1 MRPFRDGDT
10 VMILLGRKRF
20 LVRLRQDEVQHTHKG
35 LIPHADII
43 GQPSGTRLATHLGHP
58 YVALL
63 PSLHDIIMSIQRIS
77 QIVYPKEIGYI
88 LLKLNVGAGS
98 RVIECGTGSGAMT
111 IALAHAVRPEGRVY
125 TYERRADMMRV
136 AAKNLVNAG
145 LEDWVDL
152 KERDLD
158 EAGFDELDVD
168 ALFLDVRTPWDYL
181 GQVWDALGQGGFFGA
196 IVPTTNQV
204 SELLSA
210 LEERA
215 FHDVEVAE
223 VLLRQF
229 KPVAARLRPVDRMVA
244 HTGYLVFAR
253 RPASERAEADS
264 AAPAEHGAECTSD
277 GGRPA

>member
-1 MRPFRDGDT
+1 
-10 VMILLGRKRF
+10 MILFGRKRF

-43 GQPSGTRLATHLGHP
+43 GQPSGTRLATHLGDH

-136 AAKNLVNAG
+136 AAKNLANAG

-152 KERDLD
+152 KERVRLYMDHQRDGCILGVIGG
-158 EAGFDELDVD
+158 AGIGNEDSIIVGPGRQAGQIKADRNNAVAGAAGGVD
-168 ALFLDVRTPWDYL
+168 RKPA
-181 GQVWDALGQGGFFGA
+181 GGF
-196 IVPTTNQV
+196 
-204 SELLSA
+204 
-210 LEERA
+210 
-215 FHDVEVAE
+215 
-223 VLLRQF
+223 
-229 KPVAARLRPVDRMVA
+229 
-244 HTGYLVFAR
+244 
-253 RPASERAEADS
+253 
-264 AAPAEHGAECTSD
+264 
-277 GGRPA
+277 